1 VDAQDNKVLEQA
13 DRDNE
18 RYNKLNPFGKGDPR
32 FDYQRQKV
40 GKERV
45 GGPTGDFNIHMDAVI
60 DKDVVQKR
68 EAIQNGLQKQKA
80 LFNSQPQAVFAS
92 SVPRKTFEG
101 EADKKISNSEM
112 TGTGSQW
119 VVGADKT

>member
-1 VDAQDNKVLEQA
+1 MSKIDRAFDLHCVPKDVQDNPGPGHYLDTRQDTQDNKVLEQG

-68 EAIQNGLQKQKA
+68 EAIQDGL
-80 LFNSQPQAVFAS
+80 
-92 SVPRKTFEG
+92 
-101 EADKKISNSEM
+101 
-112 TGTGSQW
+112 
-119 VVGADKT
+119 